1 MPLLVKIKKFFS
13 GVGVLNIEKNNRAS
27 YVVNKSSDILKVI
40 IPHFLAYPL
49 ITQKRKDFILW
60 SRVADM
66 MSRKEHLTIKG
77 LYLILNMK
85 PLINRGVN
93 ENFTYLLKELKDL
106 FTEESFTEELPVD
119 TSDLDFNI
127 TSIPSPYWIV
137 GFVAAEG
144 SFSASPYS
152 EKLKAYRARFLIT
165 QHKRDLALLKL
176 IASYLGTGNVYKNG
190 VSAFNYEVS
199 SYKKNY

>member
-1 MPLLVKIKKFFS
+1 
-13 GVGVLNIEKNNRAS
+13 
-27 YVVNKSSDILKVI
+27 
-40 IPHFLAYPL
+40 
-49 ITQKRKDFILW
+49 
-60 SRVADM
+60 
-66 MSRKEHLTIKG
+66 
-77 LYLILNMK
+77 MK

-93 ENFTYLLKELKDL
+93 EKFTDLLEELKDL
-106 FTEESFTEELPVD
+106 FTEESFTEELTVD
-119 TSDLDFNI
+119 TSDLDFKI
-127 TSIPSPYWIV
+127 TSIPSPYWLV

-199 SYKKNY
+199 SYKKNYQVILPFFLKYPLPSVCLKATNFLIWKQITEIMQLGLHKTSQKHRSEMDKLISTINK